1 MSPQLNAAELNAL
14 IQVSKTVNAHLELDA
29 VLESIMNVVYDAMM
43 VEACSLALI
52 DDETGDL
59 LFHLAVGEGADK
71 IKQIRIKQSRGIVG
85 WIIQSG
91 RSTIVNDVTKDKRF
105 NKKVDKETG
114 FTIRA
119 ILCVPLKTNKRLWG
133 AIEMLNK
140 LDGSDF
146 NEHDLILCE
155 AISSQA
161 AIAIENAML
170 HKQILKTERLAAIGQ
185 TIAGL
190 AHCIKFM
197 AIRIWLTL
205 DCVKTTNQEFSGDGK
220 F

>member
-71 IKQIRIKQSRGIVG
+71 IKQIRLKQSRGIVG

-91 RSTIVNDVTKDKRF
+91 RSTIVNENQIVSSALPTSQKTFRVGKSYGISKTSRLDSPNGSSSTEQQ
-105 NKKVDKETG
+105 NKVMFKYMSSTSNAEEV
-114 FTIRA
+114 A
-119 ILCVPLKTNKRLWG
+119 P
-133 AIEMLNK
+133 IE
-140 LDGSDF
+140 G
-146 NEHDLILCE
+146 
-155 AISSQA
+155 SQA
-161 AIAIENAML
+161 EF
-170 HKQILKTERLAAIGQ
+170 ERFYK
-185 TIAGL
+185 
-190 AHCIKFM
+190 IKLEKLNSGFLN
-197 AIRIWLTL
+197 IPE
-205 DCVKTTNQEFSGDGK
+205 VQE
-220 F
+220 